1 MRRCWGAF
9 AVSVLLHGAIGGLV
23 LLGADD
29 EAAREERVAPAGSW
43 MASTVEVGMADVLGA
58 ATDAG
63 SGRSE
68 SRAPG
73 DGASA
78 GLDEDQAASP
88 EVVEGVPAMAAGEG
102 PETPG
107 EDPGAPTKAD
117 RTAETRRAPGEN
129 RQKAEAGDGSR
140 AARETEASS
149 RSGAAGEATPS
160 RAGERADP
168 GSSGAAAGD
177 PERPGTAEGQG
188 SPGGEN
194 AGFGGVEAGRRVG
207 QLPAALTRALPAAAR
222 GDASWGELSS
232 GRAGRWKVRAEL
244 ADDGALRLLQAE
256 EGAPTYVKRLM
267 EVSALLLRGGQ
278 FALPA
283 GGLGQHAFELEVWVD
298 RVAAEGGGEPHLVRQ
313 LSSQYPT
320 GTEPGEAMVTFN
332 SGVRVKLRVF
342 VER

>member
-1 MRRCWGAF
+1 GHRGARRGCRARRRGASTEIAAATLWRGAGLREGARTRSGMRERGSAAGERGLVRRCWGAF

-58 ATDAG
+58 ATEAG
-63 SGRSE
+63 SGRSG

-160 RAGERADP
+160 RAG
-168 GSSGAAAGD
+168 
-177 PERPGTAEGQG
+177 
-188 SPGGEN
+188 
-194 AGFGGVEAGRRVG
+194 
-207 QLPAALTRALPAAAR
+207 
-222 GDASWGELSS
+222 
-232 GRAGRWKVRAEL
+232 
-244 ADDGALRLLQAE
+244 
-256 EGAPTYVKRLM
+256 
-267 EVSALLLRGGQ
+267 
-278 FALPA
+278 
-283 GGLGQHAFELEVWVD
+283 
-298 RVAAEGGGEPHLVRQ
+298 
-313 LSSQYPT
+313 
-320 GTEPGEAMVTFN
+320 
-332 SGVRVKLRVF
+332 
-342 VER
+342 